1 MRSLRRFSLVAAGI
15 AGLASLTGCP
25 DREVSELDPIQ
36 DPVLDKSIPVNINR
50 NLDILFVIDNS
61 GSMLA
66 EQQQLTAN
74 FPGFINV
81 LQQIEGGLPDLHLGV
96 VSSNVGAAGAQSVP
110 GCPASGDDGNLLTG
124 PPANT
129 CASQFGLQGSFISDI
144 AQSNGTRMQN
154 YTGDLAQLFTCM
166 GSLGITGCGFEMHL
180 ESMYRALQ
188 PGKNPGFYRAEAYLA
203 VIFVADEDDCST
215 EMGAMFGDPNAGIS
229 SQLGPRTSFR
239 CHEFGVRCAND
250 PNPRSL
256 GPKTGCQP
264 DTNSVYQYE
273 VQRYIDFLR
282 NLKTDP
288 KLVIVAGIIG
298 NFDSVSGDL
307 TVAPDRRT
315 NDPNLP
321 EVFRSCFT
329 RDPND
334 ADDGASPPVRLQSF
348 LTAFPERNTFTTICN
363 DNLAD
368 ALIQIAELLKTA
380 IGNPCI
386 DKPLADRNPIIDGL
400 QPECSVV
407 DVLNPDAASRSE
419 TVIPQCSQAI
429 QTGATCDPGSAGT
442 PCWCIHPDS
451 MSCPADEDNPQSY
464 SIEVN
469 RGGATPPLG
478 TVLEV
483 QCVTVGG

>member
-1 MRSLRRFSLVAAGI
+1 MRRFILPTLGI
-15 AGLASLTGCP
+15 AGLAALTGCP
-25 DREVSELDPIQ
+25 DREVSRVDPIQ

-50 NLDILFVIDNS
+50 NLDIIFVVDNS

-74 FPGFINV
+74 FPEFINV
-81 LQQIEGGLPDLHLGV
+81 LQQIEGGLPDIHLGV
-96 VSSNVGAAGAQSVP
+96 LSSNVGAAGAQSVP

-124 PPANT
+124 PPGNT

-144 AQSNGTRMQN
+144 AQQDGSRMRN
-154 YTGDLAQLFTCM
+154 YTGDLAALFTCM
-166 GSLGITGCGFEMHL
+166 ASLGTSGCGFEMHL

-188 PGKNPGFYRAEAYLA
+188 PGKNPGFYREEAYLA

-239 CHEFGVRCAND
+239 CFEFGVRCDND
-250 PNPRSL
+250 PNPRTL
-256 GPKTGCQP
+256 GPKTGCEP
-264 DTNSVYQYE
+264 DGNSTYMYE
-273 VQRYIDFLR
+273 IQRYIDFLR
-282 NLKTDP
+282 NLKDDP

-298 NFDSVSGDL
+298 NFDAETGNV
-307 TVAPDRRT
+307 TVQPDRRT

-321 EVFRSCFT
+321 EVQISCFT

-334 ADDGASPPVRLQSF
+334 PDDGAAPPVRTQAF
-348 LTAFPERNTFTTICN
+348 LSAFPERNTFTTICN
-363 DNLAD
+363 DNLSD

-386 DKPLADRNPIIDGL
+386 DKALADRNPTIDGV

-407 DVLNPDAASRSE
+407 DVLDPDSVNRSE
-419 TVIPQCSQAI
+419 TVIPQCTQAI
-429 QTGATCDPGSAGT
+429 QPGVAMCDPGSAGT
-442 PCWCIHPDS
+442 PCWCIHPD
-451 MSCPADEDNPQSY
+451 MDACPNAPQNFA
-464 SIEVN
+464 IEVN

-483 QCVTVGG
+483 QCVTEAGA

>member
-1 MRSLRRFSLVAAGI
+1 MLFSRRRFVLPTLGI
-15 AGLASLTGCP
+15 AGLAALAGCP
-25 DREVSELDPIQ
+25 DREVSRVDPIQ

-81 LQQIEGGLPDLHLGV
+81 LQQIEGGLPDIHLGV
-96 VSSNVGAAGAQSVP
+96 ISSNVGAAGAQSVP

-124 PPANT
+124 PPTNT

-144 AQSNGTRMQN
+144 AQSNGTRMKN
-154 YTGDLAQLFTCM
+154 YTGDLAALFTCM
-166 GSLGITGCGFEMHL
+166 GSLGTTGCGFEMHL

-215 EMGAMFGDPNAGIS
+215 EMGAMFGDPSAGIS

-250 PNPRSL
+250 SNPRAL

-264 DTNSVYQYE
+264 DTNSVYEYE

-307 TVAPDRRT
+307 TVGPDR
-315 NDPNLP
+315 NDPTVP
-321 EVFRSCFT
+321 AVQVSCFT

-334 ADDGASPPVRLQSF
+334 PNDGAAPPVRLQSF

-386 DKPLADRNPIIDGL
+386 DKALADRNPTIDGL

-407 DVLNPDAASRSE
+407 DVLNPDTDARSE
-419 TVIPQCSQAI
+419 TVIPQCTQAI
-429 QTGATCDPGSAGT
+429 QPAAMMCDPGSVGT
-442 PCWCIHPDS
+442 PCWCIHAD
-451 MSCPADEDNPQSY
+451 MDSCPMAPQNFA
-464 SIEVN
+464 IEVN

-483 QCVTVGG
+483 QCVTEGG

>member
-1 MRSLRRFSLVAAGI
+1 MRSLSSL
-15 AGLASLTGCP
+15 GLLATSIISIGALTGCP
-25 DREVSELDPIQ
+25 DREVSRVDPIQ

-61 GSMLA
+61 GSRLA

-81 LQQIEGGLPDLHLGV
+81 LQQIEGGLPDIHLGV
-96 VSSNVGAAGAQSVP
+96 ISSNVGAAGAQSVP

-124 PPANT
+124 APGNT
-129 CASQFGLQGSFISDI
+129 CATQFGLTGSFISDI
-144 AQSNGTRMQN
+144 AQPNGTRTKN
-154 YTGDLAQLFTCM
+154 YTGALDGLFTCM
-166 GSLGITGCGFEMHL
+166 GSLGTSGCGFEMHL
-180 ESMYRALQ
+180 ESAYRALQ
-188 PGKNPGFYRAEAYLA
+188 PGKNPMFYRAEAYLA

-239 CHEFGVRCAND
+239 CHEFGVRCDND
-250 PNPRSL
+250 SNPRAL
-256 GPKTGCQP
+256 GPKTGCEP

-273 VQRYIDFLR
+273 VQRYIDFMR
-282 NLKTDP
+282 NLKDDP

-298 NFDSVSGDL
+298 NFDSVAGDL
-307 TVAPDRRT
+307 TVGPDRRT

-321 EVFRSCFT
+321 EVSRSCFT

-334 ADDGASPPVRLQSF
+334 PDDGAAPPVRLQAF

-386 DKPLADRNPIIDGL
+386 DRPLADRNPGIPGL

-407 DVLNPDAASRSE
+407 DVLNPDSTSRAE
-419 TVIPQCSQAI
+419 TVIKACSEVIQA
-429 QTGATCDPGSAGT
+429 GMMCDPGSAGT
-442 PCWCIHPDS
+442 PCWCIHPDVAQ
-451 MSCPADEDNPQSY
+451 CPADAENPQSY

-483 QCVTVGG
+483 QCVTEGG

>member
-1 MRSLRRFSLVAAGI
+1 MLRFTLPTLGI
-15 AGLASLTGCP
+15 VGLAALTGCP
-25 DREVSELDPIQ
+25 DREVSRVDPIQ

-50 NLDILFVIDNS
+50 NLDIIFLVDNS

-74 FPGFINV
+74 FPEFINV
-81 LQQIEGGLPDLHLGV
+81 LQQIEGGLPDIHLGV
-96 VSSNVGAAGAQSVP
+96 ISSNVGAAGAASVP

-124 PPANT
+124 PPGNT
-129 CASQFGLQGSFISDI
+129 CASTYGLQGSFISDI
-144 AQSNGTRMQN
+144 AQQDGSRMRN

-166 GSLGITGCGFEMHL
+166 ASLGTSGCGFEMPL

-188 PGKNPGFYRAEAYLA
+188 PGKNPGFYRDEAYLA
-203 VIFVADEDDCST
+203 VIFLSDEDDCST

-239 CHEFGVRCAND
+239 CHEFGVRCDND
-250 PNPRSL
+250 PNPRAL
-256 GPKTGCQP
+256 GPKTGCEP
-264 DTNSVYQYE
+264 DTNSVYEYE
-273 VQRYIDFLR
+273 VQRYIDFMR
-282 NLKTDP
+282 NLKDDP

-298 NFDSVSGDL
+298 NFDAESGDL
-307 TVAPDRRT
+307 TVVPDRRN

-321 EVFRSCFT
+321 EVQISCFT

-334 ADDGASPPVRLQSF
+334 ADDGAYPPVRLQSF

-363 DNLAD
+363 ENLSD

-386 DKPLADRNPIIDGL
+386 DKPLADRNPNIDGL

-407 DVLNPDAASRSE
+407 DALNPDSNDRTE
-419 TVIPQCSQAI
+419 TVIPQCSVAI

-442 PCWCIHPDS
+442 PCWCIHPDATQ
-451 MSCPADEDNPQSY
+451 CPADADNPQSY

-483 QCVTVGG
+483 QCVTE